1 MRLLLIYDCDFLVA
15 QMELFIDVI
24 NNNFIGKNMSPRAV
38 YKETVDKAVSVF
50 HLLSCKR
57 LKLLTQEDRKSRN
70 TMI

>member
-38 YKETVDKAVSVF
+38 YKETVDKAVPVF
-50 HLLSCKR
+50 HLSCKR